1 MVAPSPLFNFASIL
15 SFTGSVFSLATQP
28 PDLNAWQIQ
37 RPATTPPIADGSRRR
52 IAAGLLGIASGGAA
66 VVTIPSPSR
75 ADAQSF
81 CEIPA
86 TTDEVRLRVR
96 ISRSDGTFYD
106 KTGEGGDTP
115 GDSVFSASL
124 RIGLFGTSAPIH
136 AQQFLKYIDGGEV
149 SGTSVAVGEDDEPF
163 PSYGS
168 SSFKSYDDA
177 LGILEGGSISGLS
190 AESFGGAPA
199 LRYGR
204 RLIPATL
211 WLEKN
216 GNNMSGTCPPGM
228 LVHRTLDVLPTFGVT
243 VRPTTVRDGK
253 IVGSRDET
261 IVFGRVTIDGDA
273 ENFFSA
279 ASALPT
285 YSVERPTYSDE
296 GGITQTVAANVFN
309 NQRDFMRNFAGAIG
323 DTRLSKV
330 YNGKLLRRVEVTEA
344 VRVKQELGAS
354 ILD

>member
-1 MVAPSPLFNFASIL
+1 MVAPAPLLHFASIL
-15 SFTGSVFSLATQP
+15 SFAGTAFSLATQP
-28 PDLNAWQIQ
+28 PSLNTWQIQ
-37 RPATTPPIADGSRRR
+37 RSAAVPPIADGSRRR
-52 IAAGLLGIASGGAA
+52 IAAGLLGIASGAAA
-66 VVTIPSPSR
+66 VVPSPSR
-75 ADAQSF
+75 ADAPSF

-106 KTGEGGDTP
+106 KSGEGGDTP

-124 RIGLFGTSAPIH
+124 RIGLFGTSAPVH

-149 SGTSVAVGEDDEPF
+149 SGDDEPF

-199 LRYGR
+199 LRYGQR
-204 RLIPATL
+204 ILPANL

-216 GNNMSGTCPPGM
+216 GAAAEGELSGTCPPGM

-285 YSVERPTYSDE
+285 YSVEKPTYSDE

-344 VRVKQELGAS
+344 VKVK
-354 ILD
+354 